1 MGKRYR
7 VYAKPQDR
15 LKQMLFS
22 GLGRHYGTDFWA
34 LRHVSFEVA
43 PGERFGVIGRN
54 GSGKSTL
61 LQMIAGTL
69 APTEGEI
76 TVTGRVAALLE
87 LGSGFNPDFTG
98 RENIYLSGAIYGL
111 KRRYV
116 QERFDEIVAFAELE
130 RFIDL
135 PVRTYSSSMRN
146 WSARK
151 AGEKS

>member
-1 MGKRYR
+1 WRPHLAGGLRRSRCGDDAGRLRLVHENSACVWRRDLSATTQTTTDERPAAVSVRDVGKCYR

-22 GLGRHYGTDFWA
+22 GLGRHYGSDFWA

-76 TVTGRVAALLE
+76 TVTG
-87 LGSGFNPDFTG
+87 
-98 RENIYLSGAIYGL
+98 
-111 KRRYV
+111 
-116 QERFDEIVAFAELE
+116 
-130 RFIDL
+130 
-135 PVRTYSSSMRN
+135 
-146 WSARK
+146 
-151 AGEKS
+151 